1 VCRRGRRRSID
12 AEWTSNGIEGDT
24 AGSHPYSE
32 RRLILEDLNGPRWRT
47 PQAFDDGEAP
57 WNAVCAHELE
67 GWSGSAVA
75 AVCRRGR
82 LDQETNRD
90 YWRYE
95 MERAGALKHRRERQ
109 FV

>member
-1 VCRRGRRRSID
+1 MD
-12 AEWTSNGIEGDT
+12 AEWRSDGIKGDT

-67 GWSGSAVA
+67 GVVGKSRRRCVPGAGGWIKRQTATTGATRRSAQP
-75 AVCRRGR
+75 R
-82 LDQETNRD
+82 
-90 YWRYE
+90 
-95 MERAGALKHRRERQ
+95 
-109 FV
+109 